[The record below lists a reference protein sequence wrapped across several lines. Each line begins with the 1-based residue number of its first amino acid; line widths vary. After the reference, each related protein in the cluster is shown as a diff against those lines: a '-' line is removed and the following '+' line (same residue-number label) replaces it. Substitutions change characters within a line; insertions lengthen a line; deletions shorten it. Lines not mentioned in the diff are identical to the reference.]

1 MMKKKLD
8 KLIDLYTDTFCE
20 KQEVTND
27 GWIGDIKGG
36 INCFADAFLSF
47 EDIRRDLD
55 NDVTPG
61 KIFDWYW
68 NYSDKIN
75 YKSYLMLYGKY

>member
-1 MMKKKLD
+1 MKKQLD
-8 KLIDLYTDTFCE
+8 KLIDKYTDKFCK
-20 KQEVTND
+20 KQEVTHD
-27 GWIGDIKGG
+27 GWIGDMKGG

-55 NDVTPG
+55 ENVTIG

-68 NYSDKIN
+68 NFSERIN
-75 YKSYLMLYGKY
+75 YKTYLMLYGNN